1 MNTNKSKEAEYLNQA
16 FGCWMI
22 SLFGWFPDQTFD
34 EQKAYFLDL
43 LERLLNEGR
52 IVLFPPYRY
61 KREDGGFNATC
72 KSLYGRDDI
81 WDVSSEEVIDY
92 FKEVWPKEARH
103 MHDSSL
109 NLFWYL
115 SDCPGLGWVDEENK
129 AIVAS

>member
-1 MNTNKSKEAEYLNQA
+1 MKENELIEDICFGKWIICLFETNFDQPFETQKL
-16 FGCWMI
+16 
-22 SLFGWFPDQTFD
+22 LFF
-34 EQKAYFLDL
+34 DL
-43 LERLLNEGR
+43 LKRLMDEGR

-61 KREDGGFNATC
+61 QREDGGFNATC

-92 FKEVWPKEARH
+92 FKEVWPKEATN

-109 NLFWYL
+109 HEFWYL